1 MAVGLLIGTEHLD
14 DFDGYI
20 KTIEAVGKIFD
31 KFKSHFGTVK
41 CFEIQEKILSRHYDF
56 WKTEDVQA
64 WYKEGGLDACPGV
77 CAIAA
82 RIGAEVIPFCTP
94 ITITL
99 GFKIKLLHPSATQCA
114 LPNLHKISVRSASS
128 IVIINNSNNNYG

>member
-82 RIGAEVIPFCTP
+82 RIGAEVIL
-94 ITITL
+94 I
-99 GFKIKLLHPSATQCA
+99 LHTDYHYLRLQDQTSSSLCNPVRATKFAQ
-114 LPNLHKISVRSASS
+114 N
-128 IVIINNSNNNYG
+128 

>member
-41 CFEIQEKILSRHYDF
+41 CFEIQEKFLVDIMTFGRL
-56 WKTEDVQA
+56 KTFKHGTRKVVLTLVRVYVQ
-64 WYKEGGLDACPGV
+64 
-77 CAIAA
+77 
-82 RIGAEVIPFCTP
+82 
-94 ITITL
+94 
-99 GFKIKLLHPSATQCA
+99 
-114 LPNLHKISVRSASS
+114 
-128 IVIINNSNNNYG
+128 